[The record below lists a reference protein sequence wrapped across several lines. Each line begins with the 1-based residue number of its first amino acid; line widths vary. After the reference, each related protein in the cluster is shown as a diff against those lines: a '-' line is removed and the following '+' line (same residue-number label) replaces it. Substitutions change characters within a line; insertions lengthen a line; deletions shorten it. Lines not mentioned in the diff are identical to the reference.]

1 MLDLTP
7 YDLDWL
13 NAERKATRESEQHHQ
28 QDNVELKKKNFPRGV
43 NMTRTSCALCKRHN
57 PACAECI
64 LESCFHSGD
73 AYMKMADALDS
84 GDFPAFHDAA
94 VEMVATLKCKGEL
107 LDAEIAGREK
117 PQPKQSAHEKGE
129 RFEGEVSDS
138 AALPPKGSHLA
149 YAEECRTPKRGERFV
164 YKCITAGTAGMN
176 FAGVERPHVTV
187 TCWDKQARETSYGF
201 YGEVDWDRLCRDTF
215 GEGAEVVLLS
225 PNLFIAGPVACGIY
239 AGKYQYILAR
249 RIYKNLAAW
258 SYTTNDGI
266 CGSHCSARDD
276 TILPAAII
284 AAIREHNPPSCDA
297 CEHEFKAKAEE
308 HYSGET
314 FNKPVYTWHH
324 GKKCFLS
331 DKYEYTGEFRKP
343 GDDAYE
349 TAPGDAGTI
358 RPETQ
363 TPRWILRLVTPKAE
377 EPKPPKWWEETKWLQ
392 DGWWVVWR
400 GNGRPMTVDHVKDD
414 RVYCNDRLAHKDWH
428 PSNLSAANLDDL
440 AYTVDGVQYLAYED
454 NYGNIRITDN
464 KNVMVVS
471 GQGKKIFPFFWGA
484 RRVISR
490 AQWDWLQA
498 QK

>member
-1 MLDLTP
+1 MKCSDC
-7 YDLDWL
+7 
-13 NAERKATRESEQHHQ
+13 
-28 QDNVELKKKNFPRGV
+28 DNYQPK
-43 NMTRTSCALCKRHN
+43 
-57 PACAECI
+57 
-64 LESCFHSGD
+64 
-73 AYMKMADALDS
+73 
-84 GDFPAFHDAA
+84 
-94 VEMVATLKCKGEL
+94 
-107 LDAEIAGREK
+107 
-117 PQPKQSAHEKGE
+117 PKQSVHQRGE

-201 YGEVDWDRLCRDTF
+201 YGDVDWKRLQRDTF

-284 AAIREHNPPSCDA
+284 AAIREHKPPSCDA
-297 CEHEFKAKAEE
+297 CEHE
-308 HYSGET
+308 
-314 FNKPVYTWHH
+314 
-324 GKKCFLS
+324 
-331 DKYEYTGEFRKP
+331 YE
-343 GDDAYE
+343 A
-349 TAPGDAGTI
+349 
-358 RPETQ
+358 
-363 TPRWILRLVTPKAE
+363 VE
-377 EPKPPKWWEETKWLQ
+377 EPKPPEWWEEAKWLQ

-440 AYTVDGVQYLAYED
+440 AYTVDGVQYWAYED
-454 NYGNIRITDN
+454 EVGDVRVNTDN
-464 KNVMVVS
+464 
-471 GQGKKIFPFFWGA
+471 GPGGWILFGATKIFRATYPGK
-484 RRVISR
+484 IMKE
-490 AQWDWLQA
+490 AQWNWLQA
-498 QK
+498 QKGK

>member
-1 MLDLTP
+1 MPDLTQF
-7 YDLDWL
+7 DLDWL
-13 NAERKATRESEQHHQ
+13 KDERKALEASRKHHQ
-28 QDNVELKKKNFPRGV
+28 RDNVELKEKDFPDGADILWI
-43 NMTRTSCALCKRHN
+43 SCALCTRHKCRCGN
-57 PACAECI
+57 CI
-64 LESCFHSGD
+64 LESCHGYD
-73 AYMKMADALDS
+73 APYQRMLRALS
-84 GDFPAFHDAA
+84 KRDFPAFHDAA
-94 VEMVATLKCKGEL
+94 VVMVAVLKFKGNL
-107 LDAEIAGREK
+107 LDAEIARRE
-117 PQPKQSAHEKGE
+117 QPKPQSAHKRGE
-129 RFEGEVSDS
+129 RFEGKVYFANLNKVPAGQQLVYAGEVCLPKMFDTKGNITWAEYDS
-138 AALPPKGSHLA
+138 GEAFNPSFNFRTDHREILMVVPDEPMPDQPLGFDDIHVGSVFTTEHATRNNPWRGKKLLVV
-149 YAEECRTPKRGERFV
+149 RIDTQVNRGEMGISSSGLLDSSGYYDDFGYMRGYPVFV
-164 YKCITAGTAGMN
+164 C
-176 FAGVERPHVTV
+176 
-187 TCWDKQARETSYGF
+187 Q
-201 YGEVDWDRLCRDTF
+201 
-215 GEGAEVVLLS
+215 
-225 PNLFIAGPVACGIY
+225 
-239 AGKYQYILAR
+239 LAHR
-249 RIYKNLAAW
+249 
-258 SYTTNDGI
+258 
-266 CGSHCSARDD
+266 
-276 TILPAAII
+276 
-284 AAIREHNPPSCDA
+284 PPSCDA
-297 CEHEFKAKAEE
+297 CEHEFRAKAEE

-349 TAPGDAGTI
+349 TASGDAGTI

-440 AYTVDGVQYLAYED
+440 AYTMDGVQYWAYED
-454 NYGNIRITDN
+454 SDGNIRITDN

>member
-1 MLDLTP
+1 MFDTKGNIT
-7 YDLDWL
+7 W
-13 NAERKATRESEQHHQ
+13 AE
-28 QDNVELKKKNFPRGV
+28 
-43 NMTRTSCALCKRHN
+43 
-57 PACAECI
+57 
-64 LESCFHSGD
+64 
-73 AYMKMADALDS
+73 YDS
-84 GDFPAFHDAA
+84 GEAFNPPFNFRTDHR
-94 VEMVATLKCKGEL
+94 EILMVV
-107 LDAEIAGREK
+107 
-117 PQPKQSAHEKGE
+117 P
-129 RFEGEVSDS
+129 
-138 AALPPKGSHLA
+138 
-149 YAEECRTPKRGERFV
+149 
-164 YKCITAGTAGMN
+164 
-176 FAGVERPHVTV
+176 
-187 TCWDKQARETSYGF
+187 DKSET
-201 YGEVDWDRLCRDTF
+201 
-215 GEGAEVVLLS
+215 
-225 PNLFIAGPVACGIY
+225 
-239 AGKYQYILAR
+239 
-249 RIYKNLAAW
+249 
-258 SYTTNDGI
+258 
-266 CGSHCSARDD
+266 
-276 TILPAAII
+276 
-284 AAIREHNPPSCDA
+284 PSCDA

-314 FNKPVYTWHH
+314 FNKPVYMWHH

-349 TAPGDAGTI
+349 TASGDAGTI

-440 AYTVDGVQYLAYED
+440 AYTMDGVQYWAYED
-454 NYGNIRITDN
+454 SDGNIRITDN